1 MLEFSEK
8 PLTRASAV
16 PSAGGNPDPDGHDRS
31 VAGLRGQARRPPACP
46 GRPGRVRRCPSG
58 RRPEPVIRRDAA
70 RLPDHEEAHV

>member
-31 VAGLRGQARRPPACP
+31 VAGLRGQARRSAAMPIRPPAGASYP
-46 GRPGRVRRCPSG
+46 TG
-58 RRPEPVIRRDAA
+58 RRPGSGS
-70 RLPDHEEAHV
+70 